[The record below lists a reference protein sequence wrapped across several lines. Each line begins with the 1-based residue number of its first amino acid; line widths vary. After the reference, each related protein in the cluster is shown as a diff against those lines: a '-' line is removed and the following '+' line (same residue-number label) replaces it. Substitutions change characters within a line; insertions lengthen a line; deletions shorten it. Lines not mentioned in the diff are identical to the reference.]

1 MATPARAS
9 RTQPTV
15 LLKRLL
21 VGRPFRTDRI
31 RRTLL
36 PKRIALPVFAADPLS
51 SVAYA
56 PAEIL
61 LTLSLAGAAAYVYAP
76 WIVAAIVVVLLT
88 VVASYRQNVHAYP
101 SGGGDY
107 EVATVN
113 LGRRPGLVV
122 ASALLVDY
130 VLTVAVSVAAAVD
143 NLASAVDV
151 VGEHRVAVA
160 IGIVVLLAIINLRGI
175 RDSGLAFALPTY
187 AFLVGMVALVGWGY
201 VRVWFLGDELRAP
214 SADLEVVGEGSV
226 VGFALAF
233 LLARAFSSGSVAL
246 TGVEAIA
253 NGVPEFRHPKS
264 RNAATVLLIVGLVST
279 TLMLGIVGLAR
290 LTHLQYVEDPA
301 RQIVGAGPDYEQPTV
316 TAQLASTVFGGFT
329 AGFAVV
335 LAATVLI
342 LVVAANTA
350 FNGFPMLGSILA
362 QERYL
367 PRQLH
372 TRGDRLAY
380 SNGILFLAV
389 FAIVLIVAFH
399 AQTTRLVQLYI
410 VGVFVAFTVSQV
422 GMVRHWNRLLRTE
435 RDVVTR
441 RRMHWSRAVNGFG
454 ALLTGSVLLIV
465 LATKFTHGAWISLA
479 AMALI
484 YGMMVAIRRHYDRV
498 ARELDPTGVEPR
510 LPSRNHAVVLVST
523 VHKPTLRAIAY
534 AQATRPDTL
543 TCLTVNVDETD
554 TRRIQQQWEE
564 HDISVPLTVI
574 ESPYREITRPIVEY
588 VKARRR
594 DAPRDVVTVF
604 IPEYVVGRWWEH
616 LLHNQSA
623 LRIKTRLLFEPGVM
637 VTSVPY
643 QLASSSTLDLDRY
656 DEALSRGPVPG
667 PRSAPDRPAGPPGRG
682 DRADQGQG
690 APGTG
695 GRSAGDHRGGD
706 HSPGDRSSRDHRARD
721 LGRRAAQDRRGAD
734 DPGSGGRPRVRASS

>member
-1 MATPARAS
+1 
-9 RTQPTV
+9 
-15 LLKRLL
+15 
-21 VGRPFRTDRI
+21 
-31 RRTLL
+31 
-36 PKRIALPVFAADPLS
+36 
-51 SVAYA
+51 
-56 PAEIL
+56 
-61 LTLSLAGAAAYVYAP
+61 
-76 WIVAAIVVVLLT
+76 
-88 VVASYRQNVHAYP
+88 
-101 SGGGDY
+101 
-107 EVATVN
+107 
-113 LGRRPGLVV
+113 
-122 ASALLVDY
+122 
-130 VLTVAVSVAAAVD
+130 
-143 NLASAVDV
+143 
-151 VGEHRVAVA
+151 
-160 IGIVVLLAIINLRGI
+160 
-175 RDSGLAFALPTY
+175 
-187 AFLVGMVALVGWGY
+187 
-201 VRVWFLGDELRAP
+201 
-214 SADLEVVGEGSV
+214 
-226 VGFALAF
+226 
-233 LLARAFSSGSVAL
+233 
-246 TGVEAIA
+246 
-253 NGVPEFRHPKS
+253 
-264 RNAATVLLIVGLVST
+264 
-279 TLMLGIVGLAR
+279 
-290 LTHLQYVEDPA
+290 
-301 RQIVGAGPDYEQPTV
+301 
-316 TAQLASTVFGGFT
+316 
-329 AGFAVV
+329 
-335 LAATVLI
+335 
-342 LVVAANTA
+342 
-350 FNGFPMLGSILA
+350 
-362 QERYL
+362 
-367 PRQLH
+367 
-372 TRGDRLAY
+372 
-380 SNGILFLAV
+380 
-389 FAIVLIVAFH
+389 
-399 AQTTRLVQLYI
+399 
-410 VGVFVAFTVSQV
+410 
-422 GMVRHWNRLLRTE
+422 
-435 RDVVTR
+435 
-441 RRMHWSRAVNGFG
+441 
-454 ALLTGSVLLIV
+454 VLLIV